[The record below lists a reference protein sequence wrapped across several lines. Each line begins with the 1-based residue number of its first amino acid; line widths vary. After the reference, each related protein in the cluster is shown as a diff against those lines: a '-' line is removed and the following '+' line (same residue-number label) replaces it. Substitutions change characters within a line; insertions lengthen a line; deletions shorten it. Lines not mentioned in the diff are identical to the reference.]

1 MRESV
6 VHDTTRG
13 QAAFDELQRLYDRG
27 DIQIGINVVQ
37 YNRSGSVFY
46 RAWTTT
52 SRIILPILGITS
64 LTMCSRVVSMAHPR
78 SHDYRF

>member
-27 DIQIGINVVQ
+27 DIQIGVNVVQ

-46 RAWTTT
+46 RALDNNIPNNTANFGNY
-52 SRIILPILGITS
+52 I
-64 LTMCSRVVSMAHPR
+64 VNYV
-78 SHDYRF
+78 